1 MARTFNASGKAL
13 LQVEMPCVLPLM
25 LTPVYLIIILYTVL
39 YEDVVKEEDNSLVIV
54 FTQSITAQSS
64 TKYSE
69 YLSTAPNY
77 LDLMLAAFI
86 SSRRAWLSL
95 CIRTEISR
103 SGEVLLH
110 AWAENRRVIQT
121 SPNPSD
127 LIDFEDKMPET
138 APAGISACPGTFVP
152 VYTHRY

>member
-86 SSRRAWLSL
+86 SSRRA
-95 CIRTEISR
+95 
-103 SGEVLLH
+103 
-110 AWAENRRVIQT
+110 
-121 SPNPSD
+121 
-127 LIDFEDKMPET
+127 
-138 APAGISACPGTFVP
+138 
-152 VYTHRY
+152 